1 VPYQVKISISRS
13 LPVLIPPFFCLVQVV
28 AERALKVLR
37 SDEAESKQFLEED
50 LVTLNA
56 EEEELGKDIFKGN
69 FFIFFLLIL
78 IDSELFI
85 CV

>member
-1 VPYQVKISISRS
+1 M
-13 LPVLIPPFFCLVQVV
+13 
-28 AERALKVLR
+28 LR

-56 EEEELGKDIFKGN
+56 EEEELGKDIDLQRQ
-69 FFIFFLLIL
+69 FFIFFLLTL
-78 IDSELFI
+78 IDSALFI

>member
-1 VPYQVKISISRS
+1 MWVSTRDVCVLVQYPINCKISISRS

-56 EEEELGKDIFKGN
+56 EEEELGKD
-69 FFIFFLLIL
+69 LDL
-78 IDSELFI
+78 
-85 CV
+85 